1 MKQNDYKG
9 RGKTMNSKI
18 TFDTI
23 EELYRVTKT
32 DRYTQDAYQV
42 GEISRKTGLQK
53 QSDGTWAPPKNGAPK
68 GAKQIARI
76 PEADH
81 PKRRDSDILSNRDYT
96 ESNKAYAE
104 RSRQLHAKADKER
117 AERNAN
123 AENKT
128 SAIMQEAKER
138 NLSGP
143 QLKDF
148 VFSKIWEGQ
157 NIDHVQSSMEAQ
169 DWSLTEA
176 DDGINVYEKA
186 DGSKVTMQLEG
197 SKVKSV
203 DYSAPGTKEAKP
215 EKNPAPKT
223 ESVSSRRMQKDLD
236 GNFWSRPEDFKED
249 ITSRGWDVEE
259 MNNEYAVISNEAGS
273 QYEVRFDDH
282 SDDGDL
288 TVRTFKPLMIDE
300 DDEDEGIEDAAP
312 RKLTGD
318 TKIRV
323 RK

>member
-1 MKQNDYKG
+1 
-9 RGKTMNSKI
+9 MNSKI

-148 VFSKIWEGQ
+148 VFQKSGKAKI
-157 NIDHVQSSMEAQ
+157 
-169 DWSLTEA
+169 LT
-176 DDGINVYEKA
+176 
-186 DGSKVTMQLEG
+186 T
-197 SKVKSV
+197 
-203 DYSAPGTKEAKP
+203 
-215 EKNPAPKT
+215 
-223 ESVSSRRMQKDLD
+223 SSRA
-236 GNFWSRPEDFKED
+236 W
-249 ITSRGWDVEE
+249 
-259 MNNEYAVISNEAGS
+259 
-273 QYEVRFDDH
+273 
-282 SDDGDL
+282 
-288 TVRTFKPLMIDE
+288 KPRI
-300 DDEDEGIEDAAP
+300 GH
-312 RKLTGD
+312 
-318 TKIRV
+318 
-323 RK
+323 

>member
-1 MKQNDYKG
+1 
-9 RGKTMNSKI
+9 MNSKI

-23 EELYRVTKT
+23 EELYKAAKT

-53 QSDGTWAPPKNGAPK
+53 QSDGTWAPPKNGQGISQSANK
-68 GAKQIARI
+68 
-76 PEADH
+76 ADH

-104 RSRQLHAKADKER
+104 RSRQLHEKADKER

-176 DDGINVYEKA
+176 DDGINVYEKP

-203 DYSAPGTKEAKP
+203 DYSAPGTKEA
-215 EKNPAPKT
+215 PKR

-249 ITSRGWDVEE
+249 ITSRGWAVEE

-273 QYEVRFDDH
+273 QYEVRFNDH
-282 SDDGDL
+282 SDGGDL

-312 RKLTGD
+312 RQLTGD